1 MPPKK
6 KIVFLLLAIKI
17 GLTTMCLCGCGILV
31 YCQKKPLEVVGV
43 GMTSHVGG
51 PASLRWSYFALSHH
65 MDHKECALAN
75 LIYDLV
81 KECKIIRV
89 RFERFYL
96 LIIDTFFWWS
106 YFALPHHMDHKEC
119 ALANL
124 MYDLVIEC
132 KIIRV

>member
-1 MPPKK
+1 MWVGQLHFGGVILHCPT
-6 KIVFLLLAIKI
+6 IWTTRNVLLL
-17 GLTTMCLCGCGILV
+17 
-31 YCQKKPLEVVGV
+31 
-43 GMTSHVGG
+43 
-51 PASLRWSYFALSHH
+51 
-65 MDHKECALAN
+65 N

-81 KECKIIRV
+81 MECKIIRV
-89 RFERFYL
+89 RFGRFYL